1 MKNIFKM
8 MGVALMACSLM
19 VACGPKDPEENND
32 TTPVDPPAPSYSVTI
47 NWDGVDQALGFKD
60 AYQSTQQQGK
70 LFWFEGAKGMNGN
83 NYEFPAFIIP
93 FYNGT
98 VGMLPACLYQFLV
111 PNADNGYDTI
121 DGNNFFPLEVFN
133 ESGIEITEEGQT
145 YTIGDYQYY
154 QHNYSAQPEVTFDA
168 TALTLSINVPV
179 TMFDYAAAANG
190 QHIHK
195 VLDATFVN
203 YPFEAAN

>member
-1 MKNIFKM
+1 MKNIFKF

-19 VACGPKDPEENND
+19 VACGPKDPEENQD
-32 TTPVDPPAPSYSVTI
+32 TTPVTPPAPSYSVTI
-47 NWDGVDQALGFKD
+47 NWDGADQALGFKD
-60 AYQSTQQQGK
+60 AYQSTQQDGK

-93 FYNGT
+93 FFNGEH
-98 VGMLPACLYQFLV
+98 GMYPAFLYQFLV
-111 PNADNGYDTI
+111 PNENGGRDTV
-121 DGNNFFPLEVFN
+121 DGNNYFPLEVFN
-133 ESGIEITEEGQT
+133 AGGVEITEDGET
-145 YTIGDYQYY
+145 YTIGDYQYLR
-154 QHNYSAQPEVTFDA
+154 HNYSAQPAITFDA
-168 TALTLSINVPV
+168 TALTLSCNVPV

-190 QHIHK
+190 QTVTK